1 MYFKRPSDLLDGFID
16 VFVDRP
22 RQLSGLPSGLS
33 DLDAITGGFGP
44 GTLTFIAGR
53 PSSGK
58 TAFLRNLVE
67 HATLRLNKG
76 VAVFTLEASAGQFM
90 RRLVA
95 SCARVDLDALRA
107 EEDERAVQRL
117 SDCRAE
123 LQDARLWIDGSPSL
137 SIGDLR
143 GRAHELAAH
152 EKLDLIVLDYLQMLS
167 DEDAESRHEDVARS
181 VRGLKQLA
189 LELEIPVVA
198 ASQVQR
204 VVENRVSKRPFP
216 SDLRESGT
224 LEEVADLVIF
234 IHRDEMYDPHS
245 DRPGTAEMIVA
256 KNRNGHQASTLVKF
270 LEPYGRF
277 ANLPEKQ

>member
-16 VFVDRP
+16 VYIDRP
-22 RQLSGLPSGLS
+22 TQLSGLPSGLS
-33 DLDAITGGFGP
+33 DLDGITGGFEP
-44 GTLTFIAGR
+44 GTLTFLAGR

-67 HATLRLNKG
+67 YATLRLNKG
-76 VAVFTLEASAGQFM
+76 VAVFTLETSAGQFM

-95 SCARVDLDALRA
+95 SCARVDLDALRV
-107 EEDERAVQRL
+107 EENQRAVQRL

-137 SIGDLR
+137 SIGDLLS
-143 GRAHELAAH
+143 RAHELADR
-152 EKLDLIVLDYLQMLS
+152 EKLDLVVLDYLQLLS

-189 LELEIPVVA
+189 LELEVPVVA

-204 VVENRVSKRPFP
+204 VVENRVNKRPVL
-216 SDLRESGT
+216 SDLRESGA

-234 IHRDEMYDPHS
+234 IYRDEMYDPHT

-256 KNRNGHQASTLVKF
+256 KNRNGRQASTIVTF
-270 LEPYGRF
+270 VEPHGRF
-277 ANLPEKQ
+277 ANLPER